1 MTVPF
6 RDCAQRLIRSRLMT
20 EREVSEYLDTF
31 PPEKRPADGDA
42 LADALVAD
50 GRLTPFQAKAI
61 LRGCERGLVL
71 GEFTIVSE
79 VGRGG
84 MGRVF
89 KAVHRPS
96 GAMAAIKVLSEDVIQ
111 SSGSGST
118 SSVTRT
124 EAASASSV
132 LGRFHQEV
140 AAASRLCHRNIV
152 TTYEAGEEDGIHYLV
167 MEYVDGQ
174 DLASLV
180 REGPVPADRV
190 LNWILQAARG
200 LQYAH
205 SKSVIHRDIKPSN
218 LLLDQ
223 EGTIKILDM
232 GLARVVEEELS
243 GPGATLAERLTL
255 KGEMLGTVD
264 YISPEQA
271 VDTRSA
277 DRRSDIYSLGCTLYR
292 LLTGKPLYESDTSLG
307 KLLAHYEAPIPPLS
321 QAMPDVSPMLD
332 GVFRKMVAKRPD
344 DRYQSMTE
352 VIAALEACPECQ
364 ALSGRAPQPKP
375 QRSPS
380 AVASAA
386 GPSAAD
392 MHKTIHLTS
401 EGTSWFRRRREP
413 PRQENHSDPGTERL
427 GDSDTGS

>member
-6 RDCAQRLIRSRLMT
+6 RDFAQRLIRSRLMT

-42 LADALVAD
+42 LADGLVAD
-50 GRLTPFQAKAI
+50 GRLTSFQAKAV

-71 GEFTIVSE
+71 GEFAVLSE

-111 SSGSGST
+111 SSGSGLA

-124 EAASASSV
+124 EAVSASTV
-132 LGRFHQEV
+132 LGRFYQEV

-152 TTYEAGEEDGIHYLV
+152 ATYEAGDEDGIHYLV

-180 REGPVPADRV
+180 REGPVPADHV
-190 LNWILQAARG
+190 LGWILQAARG

-232 GLARVVEEELS
+232 GLARVVEEELA

-277 DRRSDIYSLGCTLYR
+277 DRRSDVYSLGCTLYR

-321 QAMPDVSPMLD
+321 ETLPNASAMLD

-344 DRYQSMTE
+344 DRFQSMAE
-352 VIAALEACPECQ
+352 VIAALEACPECR
-364 ALSGRAPQPKP
+364 APSGRAAQPKP
-375 QRSPS
+375 EPAPS
-380 AVASAA
+380 AVASVA

-392 MHKTIHLTS
+392 VHKTIHLTS
-401 EGTSWFRRRREP
+401 EGTSWLRRRRES
-413 PRQENHSDPGTERL
+413 PRQENRSDPGTGRL